1 MSETLMTEADQT
13 NEGSTP
19 QPVEEAEAKTEQSA
33 EATNT
38 EETQQQAETVADQQD
53 SDESSAES
61 ETSEQEP
68 EKEGAPEK
76 YEFNDKVADAPQL
89 LDPEVLTAFG
99 EVAKELDLPQE
110 AAQKVLDKVAPV
122 IQARQAKEVDKAR
135 TEWAESSKSDDEF
148 GGENLN
154 ANLEVAKTALN
165 AFGTDPLK
173 QLLSESGLG
182 NHPEVIR
189 FMYRAGKAISEDSYV
204 GNSQGADP
212 KGNTPKDFNGIAN
225 ALYSN
230 QQNK

>member
-1 MSETLMTEADQT
+1 MTEADQT
-13 NEGSTP
+13 NEGSTQ
-19 QPVEEAEAKTEQSA
+19 QPVEEAKTEQSA

-38 EETQQQAETVADQQD
+38 EETQQQAETVQDQQD
-53 SDESSAES
+53 SDESSVES
-61 ETSEQEP
+61 ETSEQEA
-68 EKEGAPEK
+68 KDGAPEK
-76 YEFNDKVADAPQL
+76 YEFNDKVADAPEV
-89 LDPEVLTAFG
+89 LDPDVLTAFG
-99 EVAKELDLPQE
+99 EVAKELDLPQD

-122 IQARQAKEVDKAR
+122 IQARQAEQVEKAR
-135 TEWAESSKSDDEF
+135 IEWAEESQSDDEF
-148 GGENLN
+148 GGETFNT
-154 ANLEVAKTALN
+154 NLEVAKSALN
-165 AFGTDPLK
+165 AFGTDPFK

>member
-13 NEGSTP
+13 NEGSTQ
-19 QPVEEAEAKTEQSA
+19 QPVEEAQTEQSA

-38 EETQQQAETVADQQD
+38 EETQQQAETVQDQQD
-53 SDESSAES
+53 SDESSVES
-61 ETSEQEP
+61 KTSEQETT
-68 EKEGAPEK
+68 KEGAPEK
-76 YEFNDKVADAPQL
+76 YEFNAKVADAPNE

-122 IQARQAKEVDKAR
+122 MQARQAQEVEKAR
-135 TEWAESSKSDDEF
+135 TEWAERSQSDEEF

-154 ANLEVAKTALN
+154 ANLEVAKSALN
-165 AFGTDPLK
+165 AFGTDPFK
-173 QLLSESGLG
+173 QLLQESGLG

>member
-1 MSETLMTEADQT
+1 MSETLMTEAEQT
-13 NEGSTP
+13 NEGSTQ
-19 QPVEEAEAKTEQSA
+19 QPVEEAQTEQSA

-38 EETQQQAETVADQQD
+38 EETQQQAETVQDQQD
-53 SDESSAES
+53 SDESSVES
-61 ETSEQEP
+61 ETSEQET
-68 EKEGAPEK
+68 KDGAPEK
-76 YEFNDKVADAPQL
+76 YEFNDKVADAPEV

-122 IQARQAKEVDKAR
+122 IQARQAKEVEKAR
-135 TEWAESSKSDDEF
+135 TEWAEKSQSDEEF
-148 GGENLN
+148 GGENLSS
-154 ANLEVAKTALN
+154 NLEVAKSALD

-173 QLLSESGLG
+173 QLLAESGLG

-204 GNSQGADP
+204 GNSQGANP
-212 KGNTPKDFNGIAN
+212 KGGVPKDFNGIAN